1 MFPDAVSR
9 FIPVMLG
16 IMLMVHGIDTIFT
29 ALSARQFQLSNWLYL
44 LIMGILTVVGGVLC
58 IGLSAW
64 IRDTGMMFLGA
75 ILVYDGISSL
85 FVTAKVGRAEKK
97 YKDFIDADYRE
108 LDDDE

>member
-1 MFPDAVSR
+1 
-9 FIPVMLG
+9 
-16 IMLMVHGIDTIFT
+16 
-29 ALSARQFQLSNWLYL
+29 
-44 LIMGILTVVGGVLC
+44 
-58 IGLSAW
+58 
-64 IRDTGMMFLGA
+64 MMFLGA